1 MAAPAGPIDAG
12 PAGAGSY
19 GPSAGA
25 VLDLSGGLI
34 SRLLSGLARM
44 GHDADVDGA
53 GAIVDRVGLLG
64 VDPDPV
70 GDGPGCAGGEVGG
83 RDLHRAQVVHS
94 GALPVE
100 LDVTPGTCGR

>member
-1 MAAPAGPIDAG
+1 MATPGRSHRRG
-12 PAGAGSY
+12 TGRVGSY
-19 GPSAGA
+19 GPSADA

-34 SRLLSGLARM
+34 SRLLSGLART
-44 GHDADVDGA
+44 GHDAHFDGA

-100 LDVTPGTCGR
+100 LDVTPGTC